1 MKNPDLHGQAPDQ
14 SNMALVIVDVINDLE
29 FPGGDKLLLHAAPM
43 AKRIVDLKRRV
54 KSVGIPVIY
63 ANDNF
68 GKWRSDFNKLVRHVR
83 DNNHRGQPLVEL
95 LEPEEDDYCVLKPKH
110 SGFFHTTL
118 DLLLRYLQVTTLII
132 TGIQTHICVLFTA
145 NDAYIRDF
153 ELIIPSDCVAAE
165 QREDHDYALRLMRQV
180 LKADLRPST
189 DWNMKTLLHTE
200 RISSATIPGR

>member
-1 MKNPDLHGQAPDQ
+1 MKNLDLHGQAPDQ
-14 SNMALVIVDVINDLE
+14 SSTALLIVDVINDLE
-29 FPGGDKLLLHAAPM
+29 FVGGEALLRHAVPM
-43 AKRIVDLKRRV
+43 AQRIAILKRQV
-54 KSVGIPVIY
+54 KSIGVPVIY

-68 GKWRSDFNKLVRHVR
+68 GKWRSDFNNLVRHVR
-83 DNNHRGQPLVEL
+83 DNNHRGRPLVEL

-165 QREDHDYALRLMRQV
+165 QREDHEYALRLMHQV

-189 DWNMKTLLHTE
+189 DWSVKTLLHTE
-200 RISSATIPGR
+200 RMSSAIIPGR